1 MLSLTFIYM
10 YKKVFLGQTWCY
22 VFCFLV
28 NLKTRKAK
36 KKIITSCRVMIPR
49 IILLKTCD
57 FFIGR
62 RKNCHAN
69 NILTDMGSFDISNF

>member
-1 MLSLTFIYM
+1 MLCFS
-10 YKKVFLGQTWCY
+10 
-22 VFCFLV
+22 FLV

-57 FFIGR
+57 FFIRR

-69 NILTDMGSFDISNF
+69 NILTDMGGFDISNF